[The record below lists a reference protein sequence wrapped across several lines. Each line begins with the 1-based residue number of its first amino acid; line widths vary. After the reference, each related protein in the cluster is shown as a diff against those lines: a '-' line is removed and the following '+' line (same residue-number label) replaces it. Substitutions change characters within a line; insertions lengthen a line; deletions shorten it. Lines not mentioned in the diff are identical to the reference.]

1 VGHTIFSPPKPPK
14 YASTLPLPMKPGVL
28 LTDAHARSAAAT
40 CACLGRHGYRV
51 GAATSDPPAPG
62 GWSRYVN
69 ARPRVCDPRADPEL
83 FARQI
88 ADAATGGGFAT
99 VLPGSDASVLAISNH
114 RDAFGDRVQL
124 GMPPREA
131 VDRCVDKAALGEY
144 SAQAGIGSPETV
156 ACANP
161 DEASATAARLG
172 YPVLLKPR
180 QTVFDDQGQMKQR
193 QSFIAHDEEALRGAV
208 PGFGLPC
215 LLQRFETGGLV
226 SIAGVAA
233 GERLLSIAFSR
244 YIRTWPPDAGPV
256 SFSHT
261 EASPPALVQGVST
274 LMRSLGWQG
283 IFELELIER
292 DDGGFAA
299 IDFNPRLYG
308 SVALAVRAGAPIPT
322 VWCDWLLK
330 GETAERTARAG
341 VYYRW
346 EEAETRNMLQRLR
359 VGKLGEA
366 LSVIRPRRP
375 LARAYLRWSD
385 PGPALGML
393 VRLFKSRWADM
404 RSARAERVRAD

>member
-1 VGHTIFSPPKPPK
+1 
-14 YASTLPLPMKPGVL
+14 MKPGVL

-40 CACLGRHGYRV
+40 CGCLGRHGYRV

-62 GWSRYVN
+62 QWSRYVS
-69 ARPRVCDPRADPEL
+69 ARARVCDPREDPRL
-83 FARQI
+83 FAEQV
-88 ADAATGGGFAT
+88 AEAATTGGFAT

-114 RDAFGDRVQL
+114 RDAFGERVQL

-131 VDRCVDKAALGEY
+131 VDRCVDKAALGDY
-144 SAQAGIGSPETV
+144 SARAGIGSPETV
-156 ACANP
+156 ACASP
-161 DEASATAARLG
+161 DEASAAAARLG

-180 QTVFDDQGQMKQR
+180 QTVFDDRGQTKQR
-193 QSFIAHDEEALRGAV
+193 QSFIAHDEEALLEAV

-215 LLQRFETGGLV
+215 LLQRFEQGDLV

-256 SFSHT
+256 SFSRT
-261 EASPPALVQGVST
+261 EVPPPDLVQGVSA

-292 DDGGFAA
+292 DGGGFAA

-308 SVALAVRAGAPIPT
+308 SMALAVRAGAPIPA

-330 GETAERTARAG
+330 DEATTCTAKAG

-346 EEAETRNMLQRLR
+346 EEAEARNALR
-359 VGKLGEA
+359 RMREGKPGEA
-366 LSVIRPRRP
+366 LSVIRPRRAP
-375 LARAYLRWSD
+375 ARAYLSWSD

-393 VRLFKSRWADM
+393 VRLFRSRWADM
-404 RSARAERVRAD
+404 RSARAARARGG

>member
-1 VGHTIFSPPKPPK
+1 VRHTIFSPPKPSK
-14 YASTLPLPMKPGVL
+14 YASTLPLPMQPGVL

-40 CACLGRHGYRV
+40 CECLGHRGYRV

-62 GWSRYVN
+62 QWSRF
-69 ARPRVCDPRADPEL
+69 AAMRPRVCDPREDPRL

-88 ADAATGGGFAT
+88 ADAAATGGFAT

-114 RDAFGDRVQL
+114 RDVFDDRVRL

-131 VDRCVDKAALGEY
+131 VDRCVNKAALGDY
-144 SAQAGIGSPETV
+144 AARAGIGSPETV
-156 ACANP
+156 ACADP

-180 QTVFDDQGQMKQR
+180 QTVFDDRGQLRQR

-215 LLQRFETGGLV
+215 LLQRFERGALV

-233 GERLLSIAFSR
+233 GGQLLSIAFSR

-256 SFSHT
+256 SFSRT
-261 EASPPALVQGVST
+261 EAPPPDLIGSVSA
-274 LMRSLGWQG
+274 LMRSLDWQG

-292 DDGGFAA
+292 DEGGFAA

-308 SVALAVRAGAPIPT
+308 SVALAARAGAPIPA

-330 GETAERTARAG
+330 GEADECTARPG

-346 EEAETRNMLQRLR
+346 EEAEARNVLQRLR
-359 VGKLGEA
+359 AGEVGEA
-366 LSVIRPRRP
+366 LAVIRPRRP
-375 LARAYLRWSD
+375 LARAYLRWTD

-404 RSARAERVRAD
+404 RSARAERARAG

>member
-1 VGHTIFSPPKPPK
+1 
-14 YASTLPLPMKPGVL
+14 MKPGIL

-40 CACLGRHGYRV
+40 CECLGRHGYRV

-62 GWSRYVN
+62 QWSRYVD
-69 ARPRVCDPRADPEL
+69 ARPKVCDPREGPRL
-83 FARQI
+83 FAQQI
-88 ADAATGGGFAT
+88 ADAATAGGFAT

-114 RDAFGDRVQL
+114 RDAFDERVQL

-131 VDRCVDKAALGEY
+131 VDRCVDKAALGDY
-144 SAQAGIGSPETV
+144 SARADIASPETV
-156 ACANP
+156 VCRNP
-161 DEASATAARLG
+161 DEASAAASRLG

-180 QTVFDDQGQMKQR
+180 QTVFDDRGQMKQR
-193 QSFIAHDEEALRGAV
+193 QSFIAHDEEALRRAV

-215 LLQRFETGGLV
+215 LLQRFERGGLV

-233 GERLLSIAFSR
+233 GEQLLSIAFSR
-244 YIRTWPPDAGPV
+244 YIRTWPVDAGPV
-256 SFSHT
+256 SFSRT
-261 EASPPALVQGVST
+261 EAPPADLVRGVST

-292 DDGGFAA
+292 DGGGFAA

-308 SVALAVRAGAPIPT
+308 SVALAARAGAPIPA

-330 GETAERTARAG
+330 GETAECTAGAG

-346 EEAETRNMLQRLR
+346 EEAETRNALR
-359 VGKLGEA
+359 HLRAGKPGAA

-393 VRLFKSRWADM
+393 VRLFRSRWADM
-404 RSARAERVRAD
+404 RSARAERARAG

>member
-1 VGHTIFSPPKPPK
+1 
-14 YASTLPLPMKPGVL
+14 MKPGVL

-40 CACLGRHGYRV
+40 CDCLGRHGYRV

-62 GWSRYVN
+62 QWSRYVK
-69 ARPRVCDPRADPEL
+69 ARPRVCDPREDPRL
-83 FARQI
+83 FARQV
-88 ADAATGGGFAT
+88 ADAAAAGGFAT

-114 RDAFGDRVQL
+114 RDAFGEEVQL

-131 VDRCVDKAALGEY
+131 VDRCVNKAALGDY
-144 SAQAGIGSPETV
+144 SARAGIGSPETV
-156 ACANP
+156 VCSDPA
-161 DEASATAARLG
+161 EASAAASRLG

-180 QTVFDDQGQMKQR
+180 QTVFDDRGQMRQR
-193 QSFIAHDEEALRGAV
+193 QSFIAHDEEALLAAV

-215 LLQRFETGGLV
+215 LLQRFERGGIV

-233 GERLLSIAFSR
+233 GEQLLSVAFSR
-244 YIRTWPPDAGPV
+244 YVRTWPVDAGPV

-261 EASPPALVQGVST
+261 EAPPADLVRSVSA
-274 LMRSLGWQG
+274 LIRSLGWQG
-283 IFELELIER
+283 IFELELIAR
-292 DDGGFAA
+292 DEGGFAA

-308 SVALAVRAGAPIPT
+308 SVALAVRAGAPIPAI
-322 VWCDWLLK
+322 WCDWLLK
-330 GETAERTARAG
+330 GKAAECTARAG

-346 EEAETRNMLQRLR
+346 EEAEARNALRRLQE
-359 VGKLGEA
+359 GKPGGA
-366 LSVIRPRRP
+366 LAVIRPRRP

-404 RSARAERVRAD
+404 RSARAERARAG